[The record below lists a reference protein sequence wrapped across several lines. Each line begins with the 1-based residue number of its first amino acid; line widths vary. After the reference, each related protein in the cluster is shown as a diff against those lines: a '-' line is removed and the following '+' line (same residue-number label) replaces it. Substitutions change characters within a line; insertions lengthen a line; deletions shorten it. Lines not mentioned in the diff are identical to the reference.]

1 MKAFLQGR
9 LVAPLKAQLTQGVTP
24 ERLALALSL
33 GITLG
38 LFPVLGVTTL
48 LCGVVAAVL
57 KLNQPAVQVANFA
70 AYPVQLAL
78 FVPFFH
84 AGARLFAQPP
94 LDITVKQL
102 RAEVHA
108 DRWGT
113 MVHYA
118 GANLRA
124 VAAWAVVA
132 PLVAALLYVML
143 KPLLRRVTP
152 PPADPPEA

>member
-1 MKAFLQGR
+1 MKAFLHRR
-9 LVAPLKAQLTQGVTP
+9 LIAPLKAQLTQGVTP

-33 GITLG
+33 GIVLG

-57 KLNQPAVQVANFA
+57 RLNQPAVQVANFA

-84 AGARLFAQPP
+84 AGARLFGQPP
-94 LDITVKQL
+94 LNITVAQL

-113 MVHYA
+113 IVHYA

-124 VAAWAVVA
+124 VAAWAAVA
-132 PLVAALLYVML
+132 PIVVVVLFVVL

-152 PPADPPEA
+152 IPETPPEP

>member
-1 MKAFLQGR
+1 VKAFLHGR

-24 ERLALALSL
+24 GRLALALSL
-33 GITLG
+33 GIVLG

-48 LCGVVAAVL
+48 LCGVVAAAL

-84 AGARLFAQPP
+84 AGARLFGQPP

-113 MVHYA
+113 IVHYA

-124 VAAWAVVA
+124 VAAWALVA
-132 PLVAALLYVML
+132 PLVAGLLYVVL
-143 KPLLRRVTP
+143 KPLLHRVTP
-152 PPADPPEA
+152 LPPSPPEG